1 MKLIF
6 TQADKSWRPDKISY
20 MSGNPAGANH
30 IREFRTDP
38 EVLVKSISDEF
49 SSVLENAE
57 DAVTA
62 LKKKLKNQVENYDWL
77 NERDYENKTWD
88 KSSYDNAG
96 FLIGDSEWG

>member
-1 MKLIF
+1 
-6 TQADKSWRPDKISY
+6 

-77 NERDYENKTWD
+77 KERDYENKTWD

-96 FLIGDSEWG
+96 FIIGDSEWG